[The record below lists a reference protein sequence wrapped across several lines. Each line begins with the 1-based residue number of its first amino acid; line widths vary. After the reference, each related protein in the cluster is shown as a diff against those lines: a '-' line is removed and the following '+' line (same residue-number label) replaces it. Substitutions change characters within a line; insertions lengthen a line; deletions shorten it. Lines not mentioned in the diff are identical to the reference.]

1 MICINAN
8 VGLTILEVNFHSSCW
23 LRQEFESEL
32 VVQKYL
38 IILIKNTLS
47 GEYLVF
53 FCAIVCI
60 IRVLLLHL
68 HRIAN

>member
-8 VGLTILEVNFHSSCW
+8 FVLTLLEVNFHSSCW

-38 IILIKNTLS
+38 II
-47 GEYLVF
+47 Y
-53 FCAIVCI
+53 
-60 IRVLLLHL
+60 
-68 HRIAN
+68 